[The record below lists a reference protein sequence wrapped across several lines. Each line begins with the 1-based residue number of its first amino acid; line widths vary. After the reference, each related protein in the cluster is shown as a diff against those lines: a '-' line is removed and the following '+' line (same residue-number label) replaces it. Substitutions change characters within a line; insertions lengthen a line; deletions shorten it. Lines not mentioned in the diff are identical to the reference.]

1 MLRLAERNKT
11 VYIFRI
17 IYQYFEENY
26 FSSSLNANY
35 ENLHFTRTATT
46 LLMLVGGLC
55 LGILIAS
62 FVAVFERRIV
72 GKFVRGLLDK
82 NARDPESALSLADLG
97 LENNTFIKREMSRAS
112 VSRKLVSV
120 VDADGTV
127 RDYTAE
133 LSEAFPEFAERVNA
147 ERSAK
152 NASAEGEAA
161 VADPLLPQDAD
172 ADAAS
177 ASVLEQELLPSEDRE
192 EEPPTEGAPKQK
204 GFARV
209 KDAVKGFFGGKKF
222 KPRAIDFAT
231 ARFFIPEDLTYR
243 AELRFRKKGSSPWLL
258 VLATVL
264 VLAVFFLALRFI
276 PAFVNMLD
284 LSISN
289 IKGK

>member
-1 MLRLAERNKT
+1 M
-11 VYIFRI
+11 YIFRI

-26 FSSSLNANY
+26 FSSSLNSNY

-62 FVAVFERRIV
+62 FVAVFERRVV
-72 GKFVRGLLDK
+72 GKFVRGLLDR

-97 LENNTFIKREMSRAS
+97 LEKSTFVKREMSRAS

-133 LSEAFPEFAERVNA
+133 LSEAFPEFAEHVNA
-147 ERSAK
+147 ERTVKS
-152 NASAEGEAA
+152 NAAEGEMAVGGPLP
-161 VADPLLPQDAD
+161 VADES
-172 ADAAS
+172 AA
-177 ASVLEQELLPSEDRE
+177 AEELLPSEDRE
-192 EEPPTEGAPKQK
+192 ETTAEDAPKPG
-204 GFARV
+204 GFARF

-264 VLAVFFLALRFI
+264 VLALFLLALRFI

-284 LSISN
+284 VSISN

>member
-1 MLRLAERNKT
+1 M
-11 VYIFRI
+11 YIFRI

-147 ERSAK
+147 ERTAK
-152 NASAEGEAA
+152 NPSDEGEMA
-161 VADPLLPQDAD
+161 VGGPLPTPDAETD
-172 ADAAS
+172 AVTDS
-177 ASVLEQELLPSEDRE
+177 APVPEEELLPSEDRE
-192 EEPPTEGAPKQK
+192 EEATDGDAPKQK
-204 GFARV
+204 GFARI

-231 ARFFIPEDLTYR
+231 ARFFIPEDLVYR

-258 VLATVL
+258 VLATLL

>member
-1 MLRLAERNKT
+1 M
-11 VYIFRI
+11 YIFRI

-62 FVAVFERRIV
+62 FVAVFERRVV
-72 GKFVRGLLDK
+72 GRFVRGLLDRK
-82 NARDPESALSLADLG
+82 AVDQESALSLSELG
-97 LENNTFIKREMSRAS
+97 LANNTFVKRELSRAG
-112 VSRKLVSV
+112 VSRKLISV

-127 RDYTAE
+127 RDYNAE
-133 LSEAFPEFAERVNA
+133 LREAFPAFAERVDA
-147 ERSAK
+147 ERTLSH
-152 NASAEGEAA
+152 EGEMA
-161 VADPLLPQDAD
+161 VGGPLPS
-172 ADAAS
+172 DAAPAES
-177 ASVLEQELLPSEDRE
+177 EMLLPSEDRE
-192 EEPPTEGAPKQK
+192 EEGETPKEK
-204 GFARV
+204 GFARF
-209 KDAVKGFFGGKKF
+209 KGAVKGFFGGKKF
-222 KPRAIDFAT
+222 KPRPIDFTT
-231 ARFFIPEDLTYR
+231 ARFFIPEALCYR
-243 AELRFRKKGSSPWLL
+243 AEIRFRKKGSSPWLL

-264 VLAVFFLALRFI
+264 VLAVFLLALRFI